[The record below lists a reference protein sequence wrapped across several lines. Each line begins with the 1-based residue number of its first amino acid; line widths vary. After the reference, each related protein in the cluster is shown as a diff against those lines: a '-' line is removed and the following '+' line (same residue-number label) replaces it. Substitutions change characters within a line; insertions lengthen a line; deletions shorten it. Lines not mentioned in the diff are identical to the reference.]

1 MNFKVYI
8 LAVAVFVVGMVE
20 LIVGGILPLVSAD
33 MNVSI
38 STAGQL
44 TTVFALVLGI
54 AAPVLLAL
62 TAKYERKKLYL
73 VSLGIF
79 FISNVITYFSPNFT
93 MLMAARVLTA
103 LSASLLIILS
113 LTMAAKLVPPAF
125 QARAIGVITMG
136 ISASL
141 VLGVPI
147 GVLIGNALGWRMIF
161 LIIAFLS
168 LIAMIVIYKYLDEVA
183 PDQAVPLKEQIASLK
198 SSKIITAHLVTVFM
212 LSGHYLIY
220 GYFTPFLQE
229 TMGASATWISAA
241 YLLFGIAAVCGGGF
255 GGLLSDRIGPKKS
268 VLLIVSIFALMLFIL
283 PFSTKVPFLFVI
295 VAIIWGALSW
305 ALSPPQQ
312 SYLMVT
318 APESAAIQQSINTS
332 ALQLGIALGSALGGI
347 VIQYFPVSYTPWFGC
362 IMAVIAL
369 AFAVY
374 SFKAPIKASK
384 TVTTKTNTFV
394 TEETV

>member
-20 LIVGGILPLVSAD
+20 LIVGGILPLISTD

-73 VSLGIF
+73 ASLTIF
-79 FISNVITYFSPNFT
+79 FISNIITYFSLNFT

-113 LTMAAKLVPPAF
+113 LTMAAKLVQPAF
-125 QARAIGVITMG
+125 QARAIGIITMG

-141 VLGVPI
+141 VLGVPM
-147 GVLIGNALGWRMIF
+147 GVLIGNAFGWRTIF
-161 LIIAFLS
+161 LMIAVLS
-168 LIAMIVIYKYLDEVA
+168 LVAMIVIYKYLDEIA

-212 LSGHYLIY
+212 LAGHYMIY

-241 YLLFGIAAVCGGGF
+241 YLLFGVAAVCGGGF
-255 GGLLSDRIGPKKS
+255 GGLLSDRIGFKKS
-268 VLLIVSIFALMLFIL
+268 VLLIVGLFALMLFIL
-283 PFSTKVPFLFVI
+283 PLSTKVPFLFAI
-295 VAIIWGALSW
+295 VAVMWGALSW

-312 SYLMVT
+312 TYLMAT

-332 ALQLGIALGSALGGI
+332 ALQLGIALGAGLGGV
-347 VIQYFPVSYTPWFGC
+347 VIQSFPVSYTPWFGG
-362 IMAVIAL
+362 ILAVL
-369 AFAVY
+369 AFALAVY
-374 SFKAPIKASK
+374 SFKAPIKAKENVKSQ
-384 TVTTKTNTFV
+384 TTTTTLV
-394 TEETV
+394 EDM